1 MGTGLL
7 LQDSYTHDRNDGATA
22 RQASDPQEEIAVV
35 ERGDMG
41 GPKMGSR
48 VASAWQF
55 FPPVSRVGEVD
66 GRNAI
71 AVL

>member
-7 LQDSYTHDRNDGATA
+7 LQDSYTQDRNDWATA
-22 RQASDPQEEIAVV
+22 RQASDPQEESFVT
-35 ERGDMG
+35 EGNDMG
-41 GPKMGSR
+41 GPKMGSH
-48 VASAWQF
+48 VASDRQF

-66 GRNAI
+66 RTNAI

>member
-7 LQDSYTHDRNDGATA
+7 LQDSYTHDGNDGATA
-22 RQASDPQEEIAVV
+22 RQASDPQEESFVV
-35 ERGDMG
+35 EGSDMG

-48 VASAWQF
+48 VASARQF

-66 GRNAI
+66 RRNAI